1 MCTDIAKKLAAVAQT
16 VRSVDRSADKN
27 ALGLAVWHALQA
39 FRPVLTAAADDA
51 ALAPVVAALKALLTD
66 TPSLTAP
73 EKQDIDSLFVFS
85 HPFSSF
91 VFFICPP
98 PPIPHLCVH
107 TSFFSRLRQVDT
119 SSNNLGVA
127 EVPTKSSLLRLIKKK

>member
-1 MCTDIAKKLAAVAQT
+1 M
-16 VRSVDRSADKN
+16 RSVDRSADKN

-66 TPSLTAP
+66 TPSLTAA
-73 EKQDIDSLFVFS
+73 EKQDIDSLFVFLPS
-85 HPFSSF
+85 PFLPSFFHLSS
-91 VFFICPP
+91 